1 MGITAVNDTIFNDE
15 EEVTTAAATE
25 PLQTNTEDYEIEEES
40 LYARD
45 LPTPN
50 MTSWIIPDVRTDT
63 TFTEM
68 WETYQLHME
77 DNRATITVQLIERRS
92 LLGRTSHE
100 GLLEQLSRYQQLYGD
115 INPRFTLTAYG
126 RAYRLVEGA
135 RALMDRTDWYSFQ
148 DLQRHMCRVSLAD

>member
-1 MGITAVNDTIFNDE
+1 MASAYADAIFSTMGIATVYATIFNDGGGHNCRSGHN
-15 EEVTTAAATE
+15 A
-25 PLQTNTEDYEIEEES
+25 EDYEIEDDS

-68 WETYQLHME
+68 WETYQLRME
-77 DNRATITVQLIERRS
+77 DNRAMITVQLIEWRS

-100 GLLEQLSRYQQLYGD
+100 GLLALKISTTVWRY
-115 INPRFTLTAYG
+115 
-126 RAYRLVEGA
+126 
-135 RALMDRTDWYSFQ
+135 
-148 DLQRHMCRVSLAD
+148 